1 MVQNFF
7 LFDAFGT
14 FSFVEEI
21 QNSTL
26 FQGRWYGRV
35 KPNFRIMSRRSMIG
49 HGLPVILVLMQF
61 GSITRSTNED
71 WGLHPEWCL
80 FFHGWL
86 SPTTEWASSRR
97 TPCVRPYCRGWLMSR
112 TLDDVPC
119 SILCCNSDYVR
130 TVHYRVRFIWAFLF
144 SFFFFLWFS
153 FELLLRIKLLAFSY
167 LYVFGQGFL
176 LWLPSQVLKNGPLKS
191 LPVCVTS
198 WDLFHGMVTT
208 YDLIDA
214 ALCWWTFSF
223 DELL

>member
-1 MVQNFF
+1 
-7 LFDAFGT
+7 
-14 FSFVEEI
+14 
-21 QNSTL
+21 
-26 FQGRWYGRV
+26 
-35 KPNFRIMSRRSMIG
+35 MIG

-144 SFFFFLWFS
+144 SFFFFFC
-153 FELLLRIKLLAFSY
+153 
-167 LYVFGQGFL
+167 GFL
-176 LWLPSQVLKNGPLKS
+176 SSCYCVSSCWHSLIYMCLVRAFYCDCPRKSWRTDHWSPCQFVWQAETCSMGWLQLMIWSTLLCADGPSRLMSSCKAIH
-191 LPVCVTS
+191 PVQLLQHCNCS
-198 WDLFHGMVTT
+198 WEE
-208 YDLIDA
+208 
-214 ALCWWTFSF
+214 WSF
-223 DELL
+223 